1 MFGKIS
7 ACLMAI
13 LLSVSGIIGQST
25 FGRIVGVVKDP
36 GEGTIADAQITLT
49 NPDDHTQ
56 RTASADSNGALE
68 FVNLKTGH
76 YQLVIH
82 ADGFSDYKVPSLQL
96 DARQNLRL
104 DGALKLA
111 TSAQTIEV
119 SGERGP
125 VINTEN
131 GTIGDTKDFQ
141 QITAL
146 PVNYRGATTSPLA
159 MLSTVP
165 GAQQDA
171 NGNVSVG
178 GDFLPKCNIRWTA
191 LQP

>member
-1 MFGKIS
+1 MSGFVFSLNRLVHRSRTGLLGGLAMLGNIS
-7 ACLMAI
+7 ASLMAI
-13 LLSVSGIIGQST
+13 LLAASWVIGQST
-25 FGRIVGVVKDP
+25 FGSIVGVVKDP

-49 NPDDHTQ
+49 NLDDHAQ
-56 RTASADSNGALE
+56 RNTSADSNGAFE
-68 FVNLKTGH
+68 FVNLKPGH
-76 YQLVIH
+76 YELVAH
-82 ADGFSDYKVPSLQL
+82 ADGFSDYKVSSLQL

-104 DGALKLA
+104 DVALKLA

-119 SGERGP
+119 RSDRGP

-165 GAQQDA
+165 G
-171 NGNVSVG
+171 V
-178 GDFLPKCNIRWTA
+178 
-191 LQP
+191 